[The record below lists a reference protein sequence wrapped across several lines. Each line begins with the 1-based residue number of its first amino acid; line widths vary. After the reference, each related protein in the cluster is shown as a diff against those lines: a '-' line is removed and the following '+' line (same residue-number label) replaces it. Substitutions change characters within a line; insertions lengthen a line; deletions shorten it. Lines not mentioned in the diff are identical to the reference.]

1 MRRVTCGLWPR
12 RRGLAVAVVEVD
24 GRVIWSGAVAHDDDA
39 KWMLLSQLD
48 AEVGLDYELVLPDWL
63 ARHDGVARFALAR
76 QVAVWTVP
84 PDIVDAIGI
93 VGRLSTGPPL
103 RMAAA
108 LARLPLA
115 PVLRGYLSRVAPDDR
130 RQLSLL

>member
-1 MRRVTCGLWPR
+1 MRGVTCGLWPR
-12 RRGLAVAVVEVD
+12 RRGLAVAVVD
-24 GRVIWSGAVAHDDDA
+24 DCGRIIWSGAVAHDEEA

-63 ARHDGVARFALAR
+63 ARHDGVARFALSR
-76 QVAVWTVP
+76 EVPVWTAP
-84 PDIVDAIGI
+84 PDIVDAISI
-93 VGRLSTGPPL
+93 VGRLTTGPPT
-103 RMAAA
+103 RVAAA

-115 PVLRGYLSRVAPDDR
+115 SALRGYLRRLAAEDR